1 MTSRPSLTRP
11 ARRVSPRPASGGPL
25 TVRPAAGRGATAGR
39 LLLGVYFFAMALV
52 NVFIT
57 LPSAKEVYAGL
68 VDLTWP
74 GFVWIPE
81 QVIQP
86 VAGPFT
92 VALIA
97 WECALGVL
105 LLSRGRAVR
114 LGLWAVLLQVLAL
127 APFLGW
133 YEIPNLL
140 TAVLVVWLLRR
151 EHVRSLRDMLGPHR
165 AGPGVAQE

>member
-1 MTSRPSLTRP
+1 MTSHSSLIRP
-11 ARRVSPRPASGGPL
+11 ARG
-25 TVRPAAGRGATAGR
+25 AAGRLSSDGFTARPEAGRWATASR
-39 LLLGVYFFAMALV
+39 LLLGLYFFAMVLV

-57 LPSAKEVYAGL
+57 LPAAKEVYAGL
-68 VDLTWP
+68 GDLTWP
-74 GFVWIPE
+74 GFAWIPE

-97 WECALGVL
+97 WECTVGAL
-105 LLSRGRAVR
+105 LLSRGRAAR

-140 TAVLVVWLLRR
+140 TALLVVWLLRR
-151 EHVRSLRDMLGPHR
+151 EHRRSLPQILGAR
-165 AGPGVAQE
+165 RSGPRLRR